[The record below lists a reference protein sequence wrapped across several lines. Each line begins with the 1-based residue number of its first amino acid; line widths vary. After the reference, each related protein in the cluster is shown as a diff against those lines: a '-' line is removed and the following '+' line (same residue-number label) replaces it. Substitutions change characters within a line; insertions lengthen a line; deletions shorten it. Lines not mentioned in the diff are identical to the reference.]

1 MRDFNKDDFIIR
13 YPGKYDEQ
21 EKPYVDAFFR
31 ELERI
36 NNRGPVDVQALIS
49 GTLPENTPGLG
60 PVVPVTENMIRYNH
74 QKYEQENPL
83 FNDREYAKKAGYAD
97 IPAYFTFGAHDDS
110 YTSPFPPAARDT
122 LLVSQ
127 ASHHVEHVN
136 DVYAGDTLYMVIDKR
151 EMMDLTP
158 EKGSIY
164 RSCALYNEGTVY
176 NQKGEIVNHVY
187 FHYME
192 SVKTY
197 KPGRKPENFE
207 AMGFAGFWED
217 PDWCSKE
224 DHYYTDTDYEYMKSI
239 WEKEEIRGS
248 EPRYFED
255 VRVGDQPALTL
266 EGPIIDCA
274 LPSAPYGQGIGG
286 TRTMK
291 KEILD
296 SEIFRTMTQDS
307 HGIYRLPNPEDY
319 TPAIPDGVRTA
330 FMVDDGRGEALDEKL
345 DSEDAKETKET
356 PDEDLD
362 TADIHAA
369 AGDERAA
376 IINYVGRDLA
386 IHHLN
391 NWMGDAGRIESI
403 NWSIMPAGTHAV
415 YGKPVPKSPYYH
427 AFIQS
432 APAAEG
438 MMISTH
444 GLTRDIAEVHSQ
456 VVERYYK
463 NGKAIARL
471 IWWIQ
476 DINQRAWIEGSAE
489 VSLPQK
495 A

>member
-1 MRDFNKDDFIIR
+1 MRDYNKEDFIIR
-13 YPGKYDEQ
+13 YPGQYDER
-21 EKPYVDAFFR
+21 EKPYIAAFFQ

-36 NNRGPVDVQALIS
+36 NNRGPIDVKALIN
-49 GTLPENTPGLG
+49 GTIPKDTPGLG
-60 PVVPVTENMIRYNH
+60 PVLKVTENMIRYNH

-83 FNDREYAKKAGYAD
+83 YNDREYAKKAGFRD

-122 LLVSQ
+122 ILVSQ
-127 ASHHVEHVN
+127 ASHYAEHVN
-136 DVYAGDTLYMVIDKR
+136 DVYAGDTLYLVIDKR

-158 EKGSIY
+158 EEGSVY

-176 NQKGEIVNHVY
+176 NQKGQIVNRVY

-217 PDWCSKE
+217 PDWFSKE
-224 DHYYTDTDYEYMKSI
+224 DHYYTDEDYEYMKSI

-248 EPRYFED
+248 RPRYFED
-255 VRVGDQPALTL
+255 VKIGDQPAQTL
-266 EGPIIDCA
+266 EGPIIECA
-274 LPSAPYGQGIGG
+274 LPSTPYGQGIGG

-296 SEIFRTMTQDS
+296 TEVFQTMSQDS
-307 HGIYRLPNPEDY
+307 HGIYRLPDPEDY
-319 TPAIPDGVRTA
+319 TPKIPDGVKSG
-330 FMVDDGRGEALDEKL
+330 FIVDDGRGEALDEKMK
-345 DSEDAKETKET
+345 SEEGTATAPE
-356 PDEDLD
+356 EDLD

-369 AGDERAA
+369 EGDQRAA
-376 IINYVGRDLA
+376 IINYVGRDFA
-386 IHHLN
+386 IHHIN
-391 NWMGDAGRIESI
+391 NWMGDAGRIENI
-403 NWSIMPAGTHAV
+403 NWSIMPADTHAA

-427 AFIQS
+427 EFIKY

-438 MMISTH
+438 KTVSTH

-456 VVERYYK
+456 VVDKYFK
-463 NGKAIARL
+463 NGKAMVKL
-471 IWWIQ
+471 IWWVE
-476 DINQRAWIEGSAE
+476 DIHKKAWIEGSAE
-489 VSLPQK
+489 VSLPHK
-495 A
+495 E